1 MRFLI
6 PFPPKLSASAKEKLD
21 AGDKAA
27 LRHIGD
33 MRGFF
38 SAEIGRYLEAAKKIA
53 EYEEKRKAGAET
65 RATAYLAAI
74 AALIPLM
81 TWALGNTTPLCSS
94 TLGCRAWSVIF
105 DIAVG
110 YFLFAAWW
118 CLRTLSVANYH
129 AFGVED
135 LVEIKDAG
143 RPIERALLVQT
154 LQQARANRNT
164 INAKLDYLKTAQR
177 CFFLGLFLIGA
188 LLAIDPWF
196 RFTPGSA
203 NAQPIDSQQG
213 ARQSPT
219 PASAPSAPAGTTQPA
234 VTKNAKPLSLPGSAP
249 K

>member
-1 MRFLI
+1 VRFVI
-6 PFPPKLSASAKEKLD
+6 PFPPKLSASEREELEEE
-21 AGDKAA
+21 DKAA
-27 LRHIGD
+27 LRHIAD
-33 MRGFF
+33 MRGFS
-38 SAEIGRYLEAAKKIA
+38 SAEIGRYLEAAQKIA

-94 TLGCRAWSVIF
+94 TLGCHAWSMIF

-135 LVEIKDAG
+135 LVEIKGAG
-143 RPIERALLVQT
+143 RPLERALLVQT

-177 CFFLGLFLIGA
+177 CFFLGLLLIGA

-196 RFTPGSA
+196 RFTPGSTS
-203 NAQPIDSQQG
+203 AQPIDSQQG
-213 ARQSPT
+213 AKQPPT
-219 PASAPSAPAGTTQPA
+219 PASAASAPASAAQPA
-234 VTKNAKPLSLPGSAP
+234 ALKNSKPPSSPGSAP